1 MLRTPPD
8 LPRRNLEQFRRELNE
23 KPFGLVDS
31 VCVRAYH
38 PSTPHEVDDGT
49 LEHFHIFNNDGQAE
63 RVRMKPV
70 VIKGGLRG
78 YWCLSG
84 SGNGS
89 CAFRWQLTEGK
100 TFPGP
105 GGNRPIGGGIG
116 FELKPGQDVFS
127 QTDLC
132 VNQHT
137 GNWDSVRVVDAFC
150 GAANMDKM
158 QMQTTIVRAE
168 GFVKHHHDALPIH
181 VFMERYNPFY
191 TLRERKL
198 RQWKTSIPFYFTDH
212 YDSITARQTAPST
225 LVMPWAFGPATL
237 WKVVKQWR
245 KVHLAAEAKKYRPG
259 GVGHKRARDNFER
272 LAGGPSSS

>member
-1 MLRTPPD
+1 MLQSPPD
-8 LPRRNLEQFRRELNE
+8 LPRRNLEQYRHELNE

-38 PSTPHEVDDGT
+38 PSTSHEVDDGT
-49 LEHFHIFNNDGQAE
+49 LEHFHIFNNNGQTE

-70 VIKGGLRG
+70 VINGELRG

-105 GGNRPIGGGIG
+105 DGNKPIGGGIG
-116 FELKPGQDVFS
+116 FELRPEQDVFS

-137 GNWDSVRVVDAFC
+137 GNWDSVTVVDAFC
-150 GAANMDKM
+150 GAANMDVM
-158 QMQTTIVRAE
+158 QIQTTVVRAE
-168 GFVKHHHDALPIH
+168 GFVKHHHDALRIGD
-181 VFMERYNPFY
+181 FMERYNPLH
-191 TLRERKL
+191 TLRQRAL
-198 RQWKTSIPFYFTDH
+198 REAKASIPSYFTDH
-212 YDSITARQTAPST
+212 SITALQARSHDP
-225 LVMPWAFGPATL
+225 VMPWAFGPVTL

-259 GVGHKRARDNFER
+259 GIGHKRARDNFEHH
-272 LAGGPSSS
+272 AGGPSSS